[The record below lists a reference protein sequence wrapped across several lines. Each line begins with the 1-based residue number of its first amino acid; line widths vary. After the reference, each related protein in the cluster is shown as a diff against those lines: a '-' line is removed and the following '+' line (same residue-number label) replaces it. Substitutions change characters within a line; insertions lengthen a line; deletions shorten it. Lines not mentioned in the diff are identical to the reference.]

1 MRLSRVSAQGASS
14 SAPSRGW
21 CDPHTPGRSS
31 RPPPPLP
38 HSLCPHPP
46 APSLCLRNT
55 LLSGCTEP
63 LTIMARLSG
72 FLSPVSSPLST
83 LSGHPCA
90 ACSVP
95 RDVSVPAWPWRH
107 RGGGTLC
114 LLVLQ
119 PEPSVVVAESS
130 STGAQCLLLGLHP
143 WLFAQPQG
151 VVTNDPT
158 VRVLQEG
165 DRFPG

>member
-1 MRLSRVSAQGASS
+1 
-14 SAPSRGW
+14 
-21 CDPHTPGRSS
+21 
-31 RPPPPLP
+31 
-38 HSLCPHPP
+38 
-46 APSLCLRNT
+46 
-55 LLSGCTEP
+55 
-63 LTIMARLSG
+63 MARLSG

-90 ACSVP
+90 RAVSPVTSV
-95 RDVSVPAWPWRH
+95 SQLGLGAIEEE
-107 RGGGTLC
+107 GTLC

-119 PEPSVVVAESS
+119 PEPSVVVAELEHR
-130 STGAQCLLLGLHP
+130 GLGLP
-143 WLFAQPQG
+143 PAWAASLALCSTAG